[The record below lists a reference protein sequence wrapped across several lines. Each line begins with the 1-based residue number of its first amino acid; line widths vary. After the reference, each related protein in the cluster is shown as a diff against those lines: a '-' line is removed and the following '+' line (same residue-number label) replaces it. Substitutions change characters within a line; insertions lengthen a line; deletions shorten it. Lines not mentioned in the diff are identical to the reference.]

1 MIAIIGASGNIGSKT
16 TEALLAAGQQVRAI
30 ARHADKLQPLVEKG
44 AEAWIGDAS
53 DAAFLTRAFEGA
65 EAVFLIISAQMDSS
79 DIAAYQDAIGTSQV
93 AAIKAAGVKN
103 VLFISSQGGHTE
115 EKTGIV
121 AGVARQ
127 EKRLNALEGVNVLIL
142 RPTYFME
149 NTFNSIGLIKNMG
162 INGSAIKSDVSMP
175 MIATQDIAKVAAE
188 KLLQLPFAGK
198 SHLDLLGDRNY
209 TQVEV
214 TQIIGAAIGKP
225 ELPYIEFSYADQKA
239 GLMQYGISES
249 MADAYVG
256 LYEGINIG
264 QLSHGV
270 RNAET
275 TTPTSFEWF
284 VENIFKHAY
293 AANA

>member
-1 MIAIIGASGNIGSKT
+1 MIAIIGASGNVGSKT
-16 TEALLAAGQQVRAI
+16 TEALLAAGQKVRAI

-44 AEAWIGDAS
+44 AEAWIGDAADS
-53 DAAFLTRAFEGA
+53 EFLTRAFEGA
-65 EAVFLIISAQMDSS
+65 EAVLLIISTQMDVA
-79 DIAAYQDAIGTSQV
+79 DVAAYQDTLGEAQIV
-93 AAIKAAGVKN
+93 AIKASGVKN
-103 VLFISSQGGHTE
+103 VLFISSQGAHTE
-115 EKTGIV
+115 EKTGII

-127 EKRLNALEGVNVLIL
+127 EKRLNALEGVNVLNL

-162 INGSAIKSDVSMP
+162 INGSAIKVDVEMP
-175 MIATQDIAKVAAE
+175 MIASQDIAKVATE
-188 KLLQLPFAGK
+188 KLLNLPFEGK

-209 TQVEV
+209 TQIEV

-225 ELPYIEFSYADQKA
+225 ELPYVEFSYADQKA

-249 MADAYVG
+249 VSDAYVG
-256 LYEGINIG
+256 MYEGINIG
-264 QLSHGV
+264 QLSHGL

>member
-1 MIAIIGASGNIGSKT
+1 MIAIIGASGNVGSKT
-16 TEALLAAGQQVRAI
+16 TEALLAAGQKVRAI

-44 AEAWIGDAS
+44 AEAWIGDAADS
-53 DAAFLTRAFEGA
+53 EFLTRAFEGA
-65 EAVFLIISAQMDSS
+65 EAVLLIISTQMDVA
-79 DIAAYQDAIGTSQV
+79 DVAAYQDTLGEAQIV
-93 AAIKAAGVKN
+93 AIKASGVKN
-103 VLFISSQGGHTE
+103 VLFISSQGAHTE

-127 EKRLNALEGVNVLIL
+127 EKRLNALEGVNVLSL

-149 NTFNSIGLIKNMG
+149 NTFNAIGMIKHSG
-162 INGSAIKSDVSMP
+162 INGSALKADVEMT
-175 MIATQDIAKVAAE
+175 MIATRDIAKVAAE
-188 KLLQLPFAGK
+188 KLLNLPFAGK

-209 TQVEV
+209 TQIEV

-225 ELPYIEFSYADQKA
+225 ELPYVEFSYADQKA
-239 GLMQYGISES
+239 GLVQYGISES
-249 MADAYVG
+249 VADAYVG